1 MLLRPRKFNFKNRHK
16 SRSLFSFPRNSGLL
30 YGQQG
35 LQLLQPMNIS
45 GKNLFRI
52 KIFIKKVAR
61 RTDKTSRK
69 VWLSAFP
76 HLPLTKKVSGSRMGK
91 GKGKLAGWY
100 GKLPSGINL
109 IEYRNLRNGR
119 GSYFLRQVKFRLP
132 VQSRLVFLYS
142 NTYLR
147 SPISVS
153 NKVRFQEY
161 F

>member
-1 MLLRPRKFNFKNRHK
+1 MLLRPRKFTFKNRQK
-16 SRSLFSFPRNSGLL
+16 SRSLFSHPKNSGLL

-35 LQLLQPMNIS
+35 LQILQPMNIS

-52 KIFIKKVAR
+52 KLYIKKGAR
-61 RTDKTSRK
+61 RADKTSRK
-69 VWLSAFP
+69 VWLNAFP

-119 GSYFLRQVKFRLP
+119 GTYFLRQIKFRLP
-132 VQSRLVFLYS
+132 VQSRLVFMYS
-142 NTYLR
+142 RNYLR
-147 SPISVS
+147 TPISVS
-153 NKVRFQEY
+153 SKVRFQEY

>member
-1 MLLRPRKFNFKNRHK
+1 MLLRPRKFTFKNRQK
-16 SRSLFSFPRNSGLL
+16 SRSLFSHPKNAGLL

-35 LQLLQPMNIS
+35 LQLLQPMSIS

-52 KIFIKKVAR
+52 KLYIKKGSKRA
-61 RTDKTSRK
+61 DKTSRK
-69 VWLSAFP
+69 VWLNAFP

-119 GSYFLRQVKFRLP
+119 GTYFLRQIKFRLP
-132 VQSRLVFLYS
+132 VQSRLVFMYS
-142 NTYLR
+142 NNHLR
-147 SPISVS
+147 TPISVS
-153 NKVRFQEY
+153 RKVRFQEY

>member
-52 KIFIKKVAR
+52 KIFIKKGAR

-153 NKVRFQEY
+153 NKVRFQ
-161 F
+161 

>member
-52 KIFIKKVAR
+52 KIFIKKGAR

-109 IEYRNLRNGR
+109 VEYRNLRNGR

>member
-16 SRSLFSFPRNSGLL
+16 SRSLYSFPKNTGLL
-30 YGQQG
+30 FGQFG
-35 LQLLQPMNIS
+35 LQILQPMNIS

-52 KIFIKKVAR
+52 KIFIKKGAR

-100 GKLPSGINL
+100 GKLPSGTNL
-109 IEYRNLRNGR
+109 IEYKNLRNGR
-119 GSYFLRQVKFRLP
+119 AVYFLRQIKFRVP
-132 VQSRLVFLYS
+132 VYSRLIYSYS
-142 NTYLR
+142 NHYHNTPT
-147 SPISVS
+147 STSI
-153 NKVRFQEY
+153 KVRFQEY

>member
-1 MLLRPRKFNFKNRHK
+1 LRPRKFNFKNRHK
-16 SRSLFSFPRNSGLL
+16 SRSLFSFPKNSNLNF
-30 YGQQG
+30 GQQG
-35 LQLLQPMNIS
+35 LQIMQPMNIS
-45 GKNLFRI
+45 GKSLFRI
-52 KIFIKKVAR
+52 KIFIKKGAR

-109 IEYRNLRNGR
+109 IEYKNLRNGR
-119 GSYFLRQVKFRLP
+119 GNYFLRQIKFRLP
-132 VQSRLVFLYS
+132 VKSRLVYLYS
-142 NTYLR
+142 NQHTHSTT
-147 SPISVS
+147 SPS

>member
-16 SRSLFSFPRNSGLL
+16 SRSLYSYPKNTGLL
-30 YGQQG
+30 FGQAA
-35 LQLLQPMNIS
+35 LQILQPMNIS

-52 KIFIKKVAR
+52 KIFIKKGAR

-69 VWLSAFP
+69 VWLNAFP

-91 GKGKLAGWY
+91 GKGKLSGWY

-119 GSYFLRQVKFRLP
+119 STYFLRQIKFRLP
-132 VQSRLVFLYS
+132 VYSRLISTHS
-142 NTYLR
+142 NVYHQ
-147 SPISVS
+147 SPTAVS
-153 NKVRFQEY
+153 YKVRFQEY

>member
-16 SRSLFSFPRNSGLL
+16 SRSLFSFPRNSGML

-52 KIFIKKVAR
+52 KIFIKKGAR

>member
-52 KIFIKKVAR
+52 KIFIKKGAR

>member
-16 SRSLFSFPRNSGLL
+16 SRSLFSFPKNSGLL

-52 KIFIKKVAR
+52 KIFIKKGAR
-61 RTDKTSRK
+61 RTDKTSRR

-109 IEYRNLRNGR
+109 VEYRNLRNGR

-142 NTYLR
+142 NTYLN
-147 SPISVS
+147 SPVSVS
-153 NKVRFQEY
+153 SKVRFQEY